1 MQLIFNELEV
11 VSVTVAV
18 FILDNIV
25 RDGESHWM
33 EGVLLIMSYFIIA
46 IVFFFMK

>member
-1 MQLIFNELEV
+1 MLLIFNELEV
-11 VSVTVAV
+11 VAVTVSV

-33 EGVLLIMSYFIIA
+33 EGVLLIVSYLIIA